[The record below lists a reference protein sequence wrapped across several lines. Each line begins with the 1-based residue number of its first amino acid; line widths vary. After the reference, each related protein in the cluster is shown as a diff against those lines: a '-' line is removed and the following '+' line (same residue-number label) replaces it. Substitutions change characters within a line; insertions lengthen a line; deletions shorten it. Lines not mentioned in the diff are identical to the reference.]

1 MKARDTIT
9 KHTPSVHSYNDAN
22 KLMSGKNGMIK
33 AKDIEKKFLIQ
44 MKEMEKM
51 VKDCKI
57 ECTEH
62 LSKNQLM
69 ETREIVEMQGA
80 FIKVITNKLDTEIK
94 QNNSDVSKKLE
105 YLLSRDKE
113 IIGFQDDVIKI
124 HFKKMHKEFNDSQDM
139 LEQCIKK
146 MQKDKRDFNEKVI
159 MNTMGLKSFEKRV
172 DMVHVFFE
180 QVFKAI
186 NILQEAVKIETVM
199 AEQDELDRD
208 QTVLYGLNEEMAS
221 KDYERKSPIILNNQ
235 CANCGGNPKFIKKA
249 FKMACLSYNSSS
261 VNYNN

>member
-1 MKARDTIT
+1 
-9 KHTPSVHSYNDAN
+9 
-22 KLMSGKNGMIK
+22 
-33 AKDIEKKFLIQ
+33 

-124 HFKKMHKEFNDSQDM
+124 HFKKMHKEFNDS
-139 LEQCIKK
+139 
-146 MQKDKRDFNEKVI
+146 
-159 MNTMGLKSFEKRV
+159 
-172 DMVHVFFE
+172 
-180 QVFKAI
+180 
-186 NILQEAVKIETVM
+186 
-199 AEQDELDRD
+199 
-208 QTVLYGLNEEMAS
+208 
-221 KDYERKSPIILNNQ
+221 
-235 CANCGGNPKFIKKA
+235 
-249 FKMACLSYNSSS
+249 
-261 VNYNN
+261 

>member
-1 MKARDTIT
+1 
-9 KHTPSVHSYNDAN
+9 
-22 KLMSGKNGMIK
+22 
-33 AKDIEKKFLIQ
+33 

-80 FIKVITNKLDTEIK
+80 FIKIITNKLDTEIK

-124 HFKKMHKEFNDSQDM
+124 HFKKMHKEFNDS
-139 LEQCIKK
+139 
-146 MQKDKRDFNEKVI
+146 
-159 MNTMGLKSFEKRV
+159 
-172 DMVHVFFE
+172 
-180 QVFKAI
+180 
-186 NILQEAVKIETVM
+186 
-199 AEQDELDRD
+199 
-208 QTVLYGLNEEMAS
+208 
-221 KDYERKSPIILNNQ
+221 
-235 CANCGGNPKFIKKA
+235 
-249 FKMACLSYNSSS
+249 
-261 VNYNN
+261 